1 MSIKSNLIT
10 RYLYTCSQ
18 KITTL
23 YKCQILWICILLYS
37 LVTFA
42 ADDETL
48 FNAKPSDKK
57 NSYPRWPQTS
67 FEWVYHPDHEP
78 EWLLPQQGLELF
90 KNAAL
95 TWKDCGLNI
104 KFNGQKT
111 QTEIQSGDQMNSF
124 GWRELPKSMRGVTYR
139 TMFKQSQ
146 FIKEADILVNT
157 DNLDIQKNAILL
169 QKVVSHEF
177 GHALG
182 LMHPASC
189 EDVMSNASD
198 CGKKIANPPPLIPTE
213 NDLLQCKIRYQR

>member
-1 MSIKSNLIT
+1 MPIKSNIVATYFGTRSMQFIT
-10 RYLYTCSQ
+10 STIRH
-18 KITTL
+18 TL
-23 YKCQILWICILLYS
+23 LFCILLFS
-37 LVTFA
+37 PITFA
-42 ADDETL
+42 VDNETL
-48 FNAKPSDKK
+48 VISSHSDQK

-67 FEWVYHPDHEP
+67 FEWVYHPDNEP

-95 TWKDCGLNI
+95 AWKDCGLNI

-111 QTEIQSGDQMNSF
+111 QTDIQSGDQMNSF
-124 GWRELPKSMRGVTYR
+124 GWRQLPKSTRGITYR
-139 TMFKQSQ
+139 VMFKQSQ

-182 LMHPASC
+182 LLHPASC

-213 NDLLQCKIRYQR
+213 NDLLQCKVRYER

>member
-1 MSIKSNLIT
+1 MPIKSNIVT
-10 RYLYTCSQ
+10 RYLYTGSQ
-18 KITTL
+18 KITTVH
-23 YKCQILWICILLYS
+23 KCHIFWICILLYS

-42 ADDETL
+42 AVDETL
-48 FNAKPSDKK
+48 FNAKPSDQK
-57 NSYPRWPQTS
+57 NSYPRWPHST

-95 TWKDCGLNI
+95 AWKDCGLNI

-111 QTEIQSGDQMNSF
+111 QADIQSGDQMNSF
-124 GWRELPKSMRGVTYR
+124 GWRELPKFTRALTYR
-139 TMFKQSQ
+139 VMVKHSP

-182 LMHPASC
+182 LIHPASC
-189 EDVMSNASD
+189 EDVMSSASE
-198 CGKKIANPPPLIPTE
+198 CGKKIADPPPLMPTE